1 MAGTTEHVAAVT
13 DAEFEGRVLASE
25 LPVLVE
31 FTADWCPPCRM
42 MAPVLAELAA
52 ERADELHVVALD
64 VDTNPRTQSRYG
76 VLSMPTLMLFR
87 GGEPVWTAVGA
98 RAKRRLGQEL
108 SEALERSA
116 VSPVSGGGAPA

>member
-1 MAGTTEHVAAVT
+1 MTRTSEHVAAVT
-13 DAEFEGRVLASE
+13 DADFDARVLASG

-52 ERADELHVVALD
+52 ERAGELHVLALD
-64 VDTNPRTQSRYG
+64 VDANPRTQSRYG

-87 GGEPVWTAVGA
+87 DGEPVWTAVGA
-98 RAKRRLGQEL
+98 RAKRRLGQEVT
-108 SEALERSA
+108 EALERGG
-116 VSPVSGGGAPA
+116 VPGGGASA

>member
-1 MAGTTEHVAAVT
+1 MTQSSEHVAAVT
-13 DAEFEGRVLASE
+13 DADFDARVLASE

-52 ERADELHVVALD
+52 ERAADLRVFALD
-64 VDTNPRTQSRYG
+64 VDTNPGTQGRYG

-87 GGEPVWTAVGA
+87 SGEPVWTAVGA
-98 RAKRRLGQEL
+98 RAKRRLGQEVT
-108 SEALERSA
+108 EALERCG
-116 VSPVSGGGAPA
+116 VPGGGASA

>member
-13 DAEFEGRVLASE
+13 DADFAQRVLASGR
-25 LPVLVE
+25 PVLVE

-52 ERADELHVVALD
+52 ERRGELDVVALD
-64 VDTNPRTQSRYG
+64 VDTNPQVQGRYG

-87 GGEPVWTAVGA
+87 DGEPIWTAVGA

-108 SEALERSA
+108 TEALARMA
-116 VSPVSGGGAPA
+116 